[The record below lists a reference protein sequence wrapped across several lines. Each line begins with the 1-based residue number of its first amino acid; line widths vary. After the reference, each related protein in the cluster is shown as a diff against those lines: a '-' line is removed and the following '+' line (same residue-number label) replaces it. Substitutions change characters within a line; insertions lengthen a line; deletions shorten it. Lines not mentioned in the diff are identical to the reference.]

1 MISELLKTLK
11 TETTTMLL
19 LIEKKEINNESAKF
33 ANVFNSY
40 FESVMSPLTSSIDY
54 LNLTVG
60 YVQ

>member
-1 MISELLKTLK
+1 MF
-11 TETTTMLL
+11 L